1 MKANDRAQSVSEF
14 AMDRAASDEMIKLI
28 RKLRWIGREDEAR
41 TMERELSEMRP
52 MGRGCVLA
60 EPINTD

>member
-14 AMDRAASDEMIKLI
+14 AMDRAASDEMTKLI
-28 RKLRWIGREDEAR
+28 RKLRWIGKEDEAR
-41 TMERELSEMRP
+41 NMERELNEMRP
-52 MGRGCVLA
+52 VGRGCVLA

>member
-1 MKANDRAQSVSEF
+1 
-14 AMDRAASDEMIKLI
+14 MDRAASDETIKLI

-41 TMERELSEMRP
+41 NMERELSEMPP

>member
-1 MKANDRAQSVSEF
+1 MKENDRAQSASEF
-14 AMDRAASDEMIKLI
+14 AMARAASDETVKLI

-41 TMERELSEMRP
+41 NMERELSEMPP